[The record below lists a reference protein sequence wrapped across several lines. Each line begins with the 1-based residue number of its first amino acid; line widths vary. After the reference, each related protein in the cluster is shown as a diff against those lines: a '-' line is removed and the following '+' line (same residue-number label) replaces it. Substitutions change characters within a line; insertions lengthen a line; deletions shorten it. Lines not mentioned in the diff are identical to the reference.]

1 MARIFI
7 SYRRDDAAGHA
18 GRLYD
23 QLREDFGEEHVFMDV
38 DAIEPGVDFVERI
51 ESAVATADVFLAV
64 LGRSWASVADA
75 EGRRRLDNPDDF
87 VRREVGAA
95 LRRRMTVI
103 PVLVGGAEMPSA
115 RELPEDLAP
124 LTRRN
129 ALLVSDLDWHGG
141 VRRLAAAIE
150 RALGTERPRPRR
162 RTDEELERGLD
173 EPRAAPASLLA
184 GLAGAA
190 FLVAGTALRWEEIVR
205 PAFGGG
211 HVPGLGLAVAP
222 ASLAIAAG
230 AVYALLRSWHRGPG
244 ATEVGLLLGF
254 AAAGLIKYA
263 ALLGRFE
270 TTPERLS
277 DPPAQW
283 GSQLSLLLG
292 LGGSLVLAAVAAYW
306 VVAWHRREAS
316 FARVPGRVLAT
327 VGAIL
332 MLAGTAIPFNVVHP
346 ETAATSRVIL
356 RIGLWEALDPVAL
369 AVAVVLAVFLAG
381 RMTTL
386 TASGVL
392 IALGIAGTVLWLRY
406 VGVPALQMLQQENLA
421 SVRAGGP
428 VGLAGALLVWRAG
441 VVAGRSAAGAEPAP
455 ARDAVRSS

>member
-23 QLREDFGEEHVFMDV
+23 QLREDFGGEHVFMDV

-51 ESAVATADVFLAV
+51 ESAVAAADVFLAV
-64 LGRSWASVADA
+64 LGRSWASVTDAD
-75 EGRRRLDNPDDF
+75 GHRRLDDPDDF
-87 VRREVGAA
+87 VRREVSAA

-103 PVLVGGAEMPSA
+103 PVLVGGAEMPPA
-115 RELPEDLAP
+115 HELPEELVP

-141 VRRLAAAIE
+141 VRRLSAVLE
-150 RALGTERPRPRR
+150 KALGTKRPPPKRR
-162 RTDEELERGLD
+162 RDEHERRRE
-173 EPRAAPASLLA
+173 EPYAAPASLLA

-190 FLVAGTALRWEEIVR
+190 LLVAGTALRWEEIVR

-222 ASLAIAAG
+222 ASLAVAAG

-263 ALLGRFE
+263 ALLGRFQ
-270 TTPERLS
+270 TTPDRVS
-277 DPPAQW
+277 DGPAQW

-292 LGGSLVLAAVAAYW
+292 LAGSLVLAAVAAYW
-306 VVAWHRREAS
+306 IVAWHRREAR

-327 VGAIL
+327 AGAIL
-332 MLAGTAIPFNVVHP
+332 MLAGTALPFNVVRP
-346 ETAATSRVIL
+346 ETDAVERVLL
-356 RIGLWEALDPVAL
+356 RIGLWEAFDPVVL
-369 AVAVVLAVFLAG
+369 AVAVVLTVLLAG
-381 RMTTL
+381 RMATL

-392 IALGIAGTVLWLRY
+392 IALGIAGTLLWLRY
-406 VGVPALQMLQQENLA
+406 VGVPVLQMLQQENLA

-428 VGLAGALLVWRAG
+428 VGMAGALLVWRAG
-441 VVAGRSAAGAEPAP
+441 IVSGRSAADTEPAP
-455 ARDAVRSS
+455 AEHAVPSP